1 MMNSEEYTVTE
12 EPAGDK
18 TNRLLLTIDGV
29 LNDRT
34 DAAELLN
41 EVELTGNELQKAR
54 KDFFE
59 KAAGYN
65 PSIRAGCQNEIN
77 SVTDIFNEY
86 VKNLEHLSSYIN
98 SFDKAMLAEAAEKL
112 ADIIDRLNMG
122 FMQFRL
128 QVMTLLGPSS
138 HGGINTLIAL
148 CRGALQGISCMD
160 ELFNTMEMQR
170 AIAGNMVEQLR
181 LSPGTE
187 LTESLIQFN
196 RKLEKALDIYLPS
209 LQTLNPLLLA
219 QMSRE
224 LGELGEHYKYID
236 ISYLLREFSYMPTI
250 IPSANLI
257 INCSKLLAEGRVDR
271 AIVLSVIRDFREML
285 MSVQAGTDEIRL
297 VKMPDETV
305 NVDGERMLAALHDLC
320 DALDSYESAI
330 SGDDLQSLLQCEKAM
345 SDAACSFE
353 IAYLVIKDI
362 ADSEGLI
369 TCIRCG
375 ARNTPD
381 NTKCHNCNTLLP
393 AISAEKLSVLDI
405 CERSDPFSAQ
415 GGDTRMTTTVFRLF
429 DSAEALLEQV
439 ISREEFLS
447 IVQKMDALV
456 RKAADAVKSA
466 PPPAREVM
474 KDDSA
479 SLEEA
484 RALYLEAVDDLAHGL
499 ELFGE
504 FSDCCSRDT
513 MDMARE
519 AAWNGLSKL
528 QKVQKLLT
536 PLVQPHLN
544 PESV

>member
-1 MMNSEEYTVTE
+1 MTE
-12 EPAGDK
+12 ETAGDK

-41 EVELTGNELQKAR
+41 AVELTGNELQKAR

-59 KAAGYN
+59 KAARYN

-86 VKNLEHLSSYIN
+86 VKNLEYLSSYIN
-98 SFDKAMLAEAAEKL
+98 SFDKVMLAEAGEKVAE
-112 ADIIDRLNMG
+112 IIDRLNMG

-138 HGGINTLIAL
+138 HGGINTLLAL
-148 CRGALQGISCMD
+148 CRGALHGVSCIE
-160 ELFNTMEMQR
+160 ELFNSMEMQR
-170 AIAGNMVEQLR
+170 AIAGNMIEQLR

-196 RKLEKALDIYLPS
+196 RKLEKTLDICLASPR
-209 LQTLNPLLLA
+209 TLNPLLLA

-236 ISYLLREFSYMPTI
+236 ISYLSREFSYMPTI

-271 AIVLSVIRDFREML
+271 VIVLSIIRDFREML

-297 VKMPDETV
+297 VKVPDETV
-305 NVDGERMLAALHDLC
+305 KMDGERMLAALHDLC

-330 SGDDLQSLLQCEKAM
+330 SGDDLPSLLPCEKAM

-369 TCIRCG
+369 TCIKCG

-415 GGDTRMTTTVFRLF
+415 SGDTRMTTTVFRLF

-456 RKAADAVKSA
+456 RKAAGAVKSA
-466 PPPAREVM
+466 PPPAMEVL
-474 KDDSA
+474 KNDAA

-484 RALYLEAVDDLAHGL
+484 RTLYLEAVDDLAHGL
-499 ELFGE
+499 ELFRE
-504 FSDCCSRDT
+504 FSDRLSRDT

-519 AAWNGLSKL
+519 VAWNGLSKL
-528 QKVQKLLT
+528 QKVQKLLA